1 MILIRRSEAPD
12 NRLPLPS
19 RERKT
24 PWSGGSTAGVR
35 VIVKIES
42 SSTTG
47 QSTGLNNKQ
56 DKKLKETC
64 QDMESVFLSY
74 LMKSMRETVQKS
86 DLFGSSEG
94 EDMFQSM
101 MDDEICKSASRTSS
115 TGIADMLY
123 RQLSQDIEK
132 QQSTAQEAQS
142 DTAKSTK

>member
-1 MILIRRSEAPD
+1 M
-12 NRLPLPS
+12 
-19 RERKT
+19 
-24 PWSGGSTAGVR
+24 
-35 VIVKIES
+35 KIEA

-47 QSTGLNNKQ
+47 QSTGLNSKQ

-94 EDMFQSM
+94 EDMFQDM

-123 RQLSQDIEK
+123 RQLSLDIEK

-142 DTAKSTK
+142 DTTKSTQ